1 MLARTVG
8 QVNSVLMLHARPD
21 LRLSEIAGA
30 SGLPRQIVA
39 SAVATLEK
47 KGLARRSRVGG
58 HDTFSADPSSPY
70 YPAAYLTAIVDL
82 PVAAALGPLRALA
95 CYAYGSLATP
105 GTARPQSDLDLMV
118 VGDFRDKAVVRAALS
133 VLGERLERRVDAFLL
148 SPEELEEGVRAGD
161 PLVRA
166 GLGGVRI
173 FGDV

>member
-1 MLARTVG
+1 
-8 QVNSVLMLHARPD
+8 
-21 LRLSEIAGA
+21 
-30 SGLPRQIVA
+30 
-39 SAVATLEK
+39 
-47 KGLARRSRVGG
+47 
-58 HDTFSADPSSPY
+58 
-70 YPAAYLTAIVDL
+70 
-82 PVAAALGPLRALA
+82 
-95 CYAYGSLATP
+95 
-105 GTARPQSDLDLMV
+105 MV